1 MLQMLPHIYISGL
14 FLTGT
19 SVMRIIATDADEEG
33 NENSQIAFSIVDQK
47 PAGEMFY
54 ISNDGTI
61 YVKNA
66 LDREVRNGLKHIHS
80 STHAGQGSRRFHIN
94 YHAVRCPQ
102 SDSVKQGAANE
113 HS

>member
-1 MLQMLPHIYISGL
+1 MLQTLPRIYVSGL

-54 ISNDGTI
+54 ISNDGTV

-80 STHAGQGSRRFHIN
+80 STRFHIN
-94 YHAVRCPQ
+94 HHAVRCPQ
-102 SDSVKQGAANE
+102 SHSVKQGAANE